1 MHERRSTWLI
11 PRLPRAVGG
20 AVGVTSA
27 ESELQSQGSRLPRAL
42 ATLIIRHPLRI
53 VVATTTL
60 AILALVVTVTQLEF
74 QTGRGDLVSSGER
87 NRQLDERYEREFE
100 ELPER
105 VVVVIRPRHPEAGK
119 AFAAALGRR
128 WEQDARIEKVLYRVD
143 PEALKGKALFY
154 LSPDELA
161 ALERRLATH
170 RDLLRDLAD
179 APTLA
184 SLFALI
190 NRQITTA
197 LVDHLFTRDL
207 LGDEVDTPL
216 DVTPLQALVRR
227 MHERVSGSGPFQSP
241 WHAFFATG
249 TDARPRDGFLRSD
262 DGRLLFVLA
271 NPKASAGD
279 FNRFQA
285 AVGKIRADVIELKA
299 GHPDVEVGI
308 TGRAVLESDEMAAA
322 QRDMT
327 IATVISVV
335 GVAVLFAVFFKGVLH
350 PALAAVTLLVGASWA
365 LGFATLTIGHLNI
378 LTIAFMPM
386 LVGLSVDYSIH
397 FIARYEE
404 ERAARRALGPALA
417 RTFSGTGWGIAAAAL
432 TTAVSFLAL
441 LLAGFK
447 GLAELGFVGGSG
459 VLLAALATFTMLP
472 ALLVLAD
479 RRGSQRAV
487 PAPQPLREPRGD
499 HWSAILRRP
508 AATLILSVLLVA
520 LAVPALGRVRF
531 DFNLLHLQAEDTEAA
546 RWARTVF
553 ESERRSVLF
562 EEVAASSL
570 DEARRKVAALRALPS
585 VAEVE
590 SILSVLPE
598 DQERKRPLIMS
609 VRDLV
614 ADLSFE
620 PRPAEPVDLQALRST
635 LERIRFKMGDD
646 GAPAADADGLDRERH
661 EVRRLI
667 DEFLATAGR
676 MDAAELRHALAGF
689 QAELFGDL
697 QEKLEVLK
705 ADPRAEPVTPADL
718 PAALRARYVG
728 RTGHYR
734 LFVFPAED
742 VWEFAP
748 LTRFVADVRSVD
760 AEAHGTPGRTY
771 EYLRMMKE
779 GYERAGFYALVGVA
793 LLTVLTFRAV
803 GPALLALIPLTLG
816 AAWTLGLMGLAGV
829 PFNVANLLLLPLLVG
844 IGIDNGIYVIR
855 RFGEADGPGERP
867 ALPRSTARAITLSG
881 LTTMVGFGSLM
892 ISSHRGI
899 QSLGLVVVLGV
910 GSVLVASLAT
920 LPSLLALVTAGQA
933 RRSRAGHLD
942 TAESGRGPRSVLP
955 TSQSDPAERRAA
967 TFTRADG
974 KAASS

>member
-1 MHERRSTWLI
+1 M
-11 PRLPRAVGG
+11 
-20 AVGVTSA
+20 GVTSA

-207 LGDEVDTPL
+207 LGDKIDTPV

-327 IATVISVV
+327 IATVISVA

-365 LGFATLTIGHLNI
+365 LGFTTLTIGHLNI

-386 LVGLSVDYSIH
+386 LVGLSVDYAIH

-487 PAPQPLREPRGD
+487 PAPQPLGEPRGD

-546 RWARTVF
+546 RWARTIF

-570 DEARRKVAALRALPS
+570 DEARRKVAALKALPS
-585 VAEVE
+585 VADVE

-598 DQERKRPLIMS
+598 DQERKRPLVMG
-609 VRDLV
+609 VRDFV
-614 ADLSFE
+614 VDLSFE
-620 PRPAEPVDLQALRST
+620 PRPAEAVDMQALRST

-646 GAPAADADGLDRERH
+646 GAPAADRFDRERH
-661 EVRRLI
+661 EARRLI
-667 DEFLATAGR
+667 DEFLAMAGR
-676 MDAAELRHALAGF
+676 MDATELRRALAGF
-689 QAELFGDL
+689 QAELFRDL
-697 QEKLEVLK
+697 QDKLAVLK
-705 ADPRAEPVTPADL
+705 ADPEPVTPADL
-718 PAALRARYVG
+718 PPALRARYVG

-742 VWEFAP
+742 VWEFTP
-748 LTRFVADVRSVD
+748 LARFVADVRSVD

-779 GYERAGFYALVGVA
+779 GYERAGLYALVGVA
-793 LLTVLTFRAV
+793 LLAMLTFRAV
-803 GPALLALIPLTLG
+803 GPALLTLVPLAVG
-816 AAWTLGLMGLAGV
+816 AVWTLGLMGLSGV

-844 IGIDNGIYVIR
+844 IGIDNGIYVVQ
-855 RFGEADGPGERP
+855 RFQEADGPARGL
-867 ALPRSTARAITLSG
+867 ALPRSTARAITLSA

-955 TSQSDPAERRAA
+955 TSQPDPAERRAA
-967 TFTRADG
+967 TFTRPEG